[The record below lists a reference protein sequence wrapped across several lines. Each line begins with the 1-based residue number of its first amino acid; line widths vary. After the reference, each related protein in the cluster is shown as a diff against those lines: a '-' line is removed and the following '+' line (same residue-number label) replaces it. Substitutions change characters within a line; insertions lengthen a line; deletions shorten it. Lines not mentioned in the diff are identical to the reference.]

1 MSREEQEELHE
12 KVQSMLRQ
20 YCMKSKQTR
29 KDEQRRQ
36 ALLVRLDMDAQL
48 ILSKTQIFSFPGFF
62 KKFLS

>member
-1 MSREEQEELHE
+1 MTREEQEELHE

-48 ILSKTQIFSFPGFF
+48 ILSKTIIQFF
-62 KKFLS
+62 QNLLRNFLS